1 VPASQGAACKGDR
14 TARGAPGGD
23 EGQGSGGIR
32 LGRSR
37 GMRWA
42 RAEKLDHAGRRL
54 RFGVAA
60 KEVAMNFPNENRKYR
75 KARNKLL
82 RAEIE
87 LRRKLEAVAA
97 LRRKLPAGGAVPED
111 YVFASADG
119 EIKLSRLFTRGRTLV
134 AYSFMYGPQMAQA
147 CPSCTSILD
156 SLDRA
161 ARHLRQV
168 TDLVV
173 IARSP
178 IARILEHA
186 KKRGWS
192 QLRLLSSAK
201 NTYNPDYGAETPDGA
216 QMPMLNVFRKERGA
230 LRHFWGSELL
240 YAKTDPG
247 QEPRHVDLIW
257 PIWQVLDFTPEG
269 RGKDWN
275 PRLDY
280 GR

>member
-1 VPASQGAACKGDR
+1 
-14 TARGAPGGD
+14 
-23 EGQGSGGIR
+23 
-32 LGRSR
+32 
-37 GMRWA
+37 
-42 RAEKLDHAGRRL
+42 
-54 RFGVAA
+54 
-60 KEVAMNFPNENRKYR
+60 MNFPNENNRYR
-75 KARNKLL
+75 KARRKLL
-82 RAEIE
+82 RAEVE

-97 LRRKLPAGGAVPED
+97 LRRKLPAGGKVPED

-119 EIKLSRLFTRGRTLV
+119 EIRLSRLFARGRTLV
-134 AYSFMYGPQMAQA
+134 AYSFMYGPKMPEA

-161 ARHLRQV
+161 AQHLAQV

-192 QLRLLSSAK
+192 HLRLLSSAS
-201 NTYNPDYGAETPDGA
+201 NTYNRDYGAETPDGD
-216 QMPMLNVFRKERGA
+216 QMPMLNVFRKDRGTV
-230 LRHFWGSELL
+230 RHFWGSELL
-240 YAKTDPG
+240 YAKTDRG

-280 GR
+280 GG